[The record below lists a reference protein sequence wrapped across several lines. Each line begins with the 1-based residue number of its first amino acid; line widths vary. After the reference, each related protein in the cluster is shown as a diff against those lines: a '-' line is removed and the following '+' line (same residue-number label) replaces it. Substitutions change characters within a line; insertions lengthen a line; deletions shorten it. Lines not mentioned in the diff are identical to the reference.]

1 MRGLKIAGLVILS
14 LILFISLIVFGLAF
28 SLNRTA
34 LNPDFV
40 AAEGDRLEI
49 APLAGEAMSQML
61 QVEFSEEALDS
72 LTETI
77 TTLEPHLKNELN
89 TIVYAVY
96 EYLHGERENPELA
109 N

>member
-14 LILFISLIVFGLAF
+14 FILFISLIVFGLAF

-40 AAEGDRLEI
+40 TAEGERLEI
-49 APLAGEAMSQML
+49 APLASEAMSQAL
-61 QVEFSEEALDS
+61 PEALSEEDLGS

-77 TTLEPHLKNELN
+77 TTLEPRLKDEL
-89 TIVYAVY
+89 I
-96 EYLHGERENPELA
+96 P
-109 N
+109 